1 MKEIIILGGSG
12 YVGNA
17 LISKLKIQKIKI
29 RAMIH
34 KKQINHTVKTFQG
47 DITNLKSLEKNLH
60 SNNIVVN
67 LIGQIKLIIQLII
80 KN

>member
-1 MKEIIILGGSG
+1 M
-12 YVGNA
+12 GNA

-34 KKQINHTVKTFQG
+34 KKHINHTVKTFEG

-60 SNNIVVN
+60 SNSIVVN
-67 LIGQIKLIIQLII
+67 LIGQIKNDQSTLYQENIGGSINFL
-80 KN
+80 